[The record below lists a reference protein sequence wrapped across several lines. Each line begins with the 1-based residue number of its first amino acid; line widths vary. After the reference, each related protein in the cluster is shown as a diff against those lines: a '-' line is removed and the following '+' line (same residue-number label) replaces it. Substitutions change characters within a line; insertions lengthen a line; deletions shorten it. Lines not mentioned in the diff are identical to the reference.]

1 MSHTLTEIVEQLQSC
16 NYECEAG
23 ALHHN
28 THFHA
33 LELLAQ
39 AERDEL
45 TKLDEHIPRE
55 LLTVEQRRCC
65 QRCGV
70 VFLNVSGDCPVCY
83 YRLMAARYGRRMGEL
98 LEERRGQR

>member
-1 MSHTLTEIVEQLQSC
+1 MSYTLTEIVEQLHSC

-23 ALHHN
+23 ALINN

-55 LLTVEQRRCC
+55 LLAVEQRRSCH
-65 QRCGV
+65 RCGV

-98 LEERRGQR
+98 LHELKGES